1 MVRFSADIM
10 PKRAEANSALL
21 QESLDDLVKQTN
33 FIYLALIDEK
43 DLKIFAKK
51 NFWPF
56 SVEILDEPIWEKV

>member
-1 MVRFSADIM
+1 M

-21 QESLDDLVKQTN
+21 QESRDDLVKQTN

-56 SVEILDEPIWEKV
+56 SVEILDEPI